1 MGVMHIPGHSHQ
13 APREVALEEIEA
25 VLGDCHLCQLYQ
37 SRHNI
42 VFGVGNPHA
51 RVMFI
56 GEAPGRNE
64 DLQGEPFVGAAGKLL
79 DDMLAMIGLRRQE
92 IYITNSVKCRP
103 PKNRDPLNTEKD
115 ACAGFLRRQLELMQP
130 KILVC
135 LGRISA
141 AEIIRPDFK
150 ITQEHGQFFEKNGMW
165 MTALYHP
172 AALLRD
178 PGKKPETFQ
187 DLKRLQAKIREVC
200 TRTPM
205 EFA

>member
-1 MGVMHIPGHSHQ
+1 
-13 APREVALEEIEA
+13 
-25 VLGDCHLCQLYQ
+25 
-37 SRHNI
+37 
-42 VFGVGNPHA
+42 
-51 RVMFI
+51 
-56 GEAPGRNE
+56 
-64 DLQGEPFVGAAGKLL
+64 
-79 DDMLAMIGLRRQE
+79 
-92 IYITNSVKCRP
+92 
-103 PKNRDPLNTEKD
+103 
-115 ACAGFLRRQLELMQP
+115 MQP

-200 TRTPM
+200 IRTPM